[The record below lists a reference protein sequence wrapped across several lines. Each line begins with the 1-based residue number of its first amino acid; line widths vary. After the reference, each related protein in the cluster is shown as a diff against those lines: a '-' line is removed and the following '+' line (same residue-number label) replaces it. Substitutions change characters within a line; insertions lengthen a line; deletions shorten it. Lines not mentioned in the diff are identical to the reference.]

1 MCSSAPF
8 TGILH
13 EPRQPS
19 LRREAGAVTPPPL
32 EFPAPAAD
40 DLLGDDWFGDGSVF
54 DTGEDL
60 ATALAALAAGE
71 MVWPV
76 DALDLS
82 GVSVP
87 APARAGGPAT
97 DQTLEWAPA
106 GPAAPPQPS
115 DEFQVATM
123 PSSRGGVPAGWAL
136 RAPVSF
142 SRPRRLGGGAAPER
156 SGWSIRQSVQML
168 RMTEDTLYRLR
179 EEAAELTWQLAA
191 LAYRELDA

>member
-19 LRREAGAVTPPPL
+19 LRGEAGAVTPPL
-32 EFPAPAAD
+32 EFPASAAD
-40 DLLGDDWFGDGSVF
+40 DLLGEDWFGEGSVF
-54 DTGEDL
+54 DTGEEL
-60 ATALAALAAGE
+60 ATALAALGSGQ

-76 DALDLS
+76 DALELS

-87 APARAGGPAT
+87 SPGPAGGPGEGTA
-97 DQTLEWAPA
+97 EWPPA
-106 GPAAPPQPS
+106 RPTTPPQPP

-123 PSSRGGVPAGWAL
+123 PSSRGGPPTGWGR
-136 RAPVSF
+136 RAAVSI
-142 SRPRRLGGGAAPER
+142 SRPRRLGGGATPER

-179 EEAAELTWQLAA
+179 EEAAQLTWQLAA
-191 LAYRELDA
+191 LAHREIDA